1 MEAKAIGRYLRLTP
15 RKARFVLDAVRGKSA
30 KEALAMLKFIPNV
43 AAVYIRQ
50 VLESAIANA
59 EHNYAMD
66 REILRISSIY
76 ADNGPMQKRIQPR
89 AMGRA
94 FRIVKRMC
102 HITVVVTEDEKLKEV
117 VAKPKEKRTLRRT
130 KATAEVAA
138 PASKATTRRKAA
150 ETEAAPKA
158 KRAPK
163 SEPVEK
169 IEAAPAEVEAVEI
182 VPAEVEAIETITPEA
197 EVVETAAVEG
207 EAAPSPTEEQKE
219 E

>member
-30 KEALAMLKFIPNV
+30 KEALAMLKFIPNN
-43 AAVYIRQ
+43 AAGNIRQ

-66 REILRISSIY
+66 REILRISTAY
-76 ADNGPMQKRIQPR
+76 ADNGPMLKRIQPR

-94 FRIVKRMC
+94 YRIVKRMC
-102 HITVVVTEDEKLKEV
+102 HITVVVTEDETLKKAAVKLKE
-117 VAKPKEKRTLRRT
+117 KRSTRRT
-130 KATAEVAA
+130 KETAEVAA

-150 ETEAAPKA
+150 ESEAAPKA

-163 SEPVEK
+163 SEPVKK
-169 IEAAPAEVEAVEI
+169 IETAPAEVEAVE
-182 VPAEVEAIETITPEA
+182 TTTPEV

-207 EAAPSPTEEQKE
+207 EATPNPTEEQKE